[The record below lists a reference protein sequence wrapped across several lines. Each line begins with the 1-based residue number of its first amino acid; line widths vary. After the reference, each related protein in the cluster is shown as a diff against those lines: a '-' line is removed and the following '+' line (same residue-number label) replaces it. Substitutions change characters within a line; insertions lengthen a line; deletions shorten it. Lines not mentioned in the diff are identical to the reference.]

1 MNPSAYPSPEETIE
15 DKMAENITEQERQRI
30 IELADLMKTSALI
43 KSYEGLIQQYE
54 GDLEVKSVCIGDMK
68 RELDQIRIEN
78 SHLAQQLY
86 NFKT

>member
-1 MNPSAYPSPEETIE
+1 
-15 DKMAENITEQERQRI
+15 MAENITEQERQRI